1 MTSEHISVDD
11 LLLAH
16 AAGRLPEP
24 VGLVVATHIALA
36 PERQS
41 AYREYEAIGGAM
53 LQDLRPAALSAGA
66 FDRLVARLDDEGD
79 AIRVP
84 TGSSARAGIARAENV
99 REGGAVD
106 ASIPAPLR
114 DYIGGPID
122 ELPWKHYG
130 AVSEASLSLDEA
142 AYRTR
147 LIVLKAGRSVPKHT
161 HDGQEITVVLK
172 GAFNDGIGRYGRGDI
187 SIADA
192 HVDHQPV
199 AEASQDCLC
208 LTVTDAPL
216 RLTGT
221 FSRFLNP
228 FLRF

>member
-1 MTSEHISVDD
+1 MTSEHITVDD

-24 VGLVVATHIALA
+24 VGLVVATHLALT
-36 PERQS
+36 PSRRE
-41 AYREYEAIGGAM
+41 AYREYEALGGAM
-53 LQDLRPAALSAGA
+53 LDDLPPAELSGGS
-66 FDRLVARLDDEGD
+66 FDRLLARLDDNREPSG
-79 AIRVP
+79 
-84 TGSSARAGIARAENV
+84 TERANAAGPKDHV
-99 REGGAVD
+99 TD
-106 ASIPAPLR
+106 PDLPAPLR
-114 DYIGGPID
+114 TYVHGRLAD
-122 ELPWKHYG
+122 LPWKHYG
-130 AVSEASLSLDEA
+130 GVSEAALPLDESV
-142 AYRTR
+142 YRAR
-147 LIVLKAGRSVPKHT
+147 LVVLKAGKAVPKHT

-172 GAFNDGIGRYGRGDI
+172 GAFNDGIGRYARGDI
-187 SIADA
+187 AIADA

-199 AEASQDCLC
+199 ADAAEDCLC

>member
-1 MTSEHISVDD
+1 MTSRHITVDD

-24 VGLVVATHIALA
+24 VGLVVATHLALVPA
-36 PERQS
+36 QH
-41 AYREYEAIGGAM
+41 AIYREYEALGGAM
-53 LQDLRPAALSAGA
+53 LEDLPPAELSRGS
-66 FDRLVARLDDEGD
+66 FDRLLGRLDDVEETAAAAAPRCGESLRD
-79 AIRVP
+79 DLFPDV
-84 TGSSARAGIARAENV
+84 
-99 REGGAVD
+99 
-106 ASIPAPLR
+106 PAPLR
-114 DYIGGPID
+114 PYIGGRLQD
-122 ELPWKHYG
+122 LAWKNYG
-130 AVSEASLSLDEA
+130 SVSEAPLPLDESTH
-142 AYRTR
+142 RTR
-147 LIVLKAGRSVPKHT
+147 LIMLKAGRAVPKHT

-172 GAFNDGIGRYGRGDI
+172 GAFNDGIGHYARGDI

-199 AEASQDCLC
+199 ADPDEDCLC

-228 FLRF
+228 FMRF

>member
-24 VGLVVATHIALA
+24 VGLVVATHLALA

-41 AYREYEAIGGAM
+41 TYREYEALGGAM
-53 LQDLRPAALSAGA
+53 LEDLRPASLSDGA
-66 FDRLVARLDDEGD
+66 FDRLLARLDDEGD
-79 AIRVP
+79 PIQV
-84 TGSSARAGIARAENV
+84 SAGRPGRAKSRRASNKHEAA
-99 REGGAVD
+99 AVD

-114 DYIGGPID
+114 DYIGGRLD
-122 ELPWKHYG
+122 DLPWKHYG
-130 AVSEASLSLDEA
+130 AVSEASLSLDETT
-142 AYRTR
+142 YRTR
-147 LIVLKAGRSVPKHT
+147 LIVLKAGRAVPKHT

-192 HVDHQPV
+192 HVDHQPM
-199 AEASQDCLC
+199 AEASEDCLC

>member
-1 MTSEHISVDD
+1 MTSEHICVDD

-24 VGLVVATHIALA
+24 VGLVVATHLALT
-36 PERQS
+36 PKRQG
-41 AYREYEAIGGAM
+41 AYREYEALGGAM
-53 LQDLRPAALSAGA
+53 LEDLQPAAMSAGA
-66 FDRLVARLDDEGD
+66 YDRLLARLDDARLDDEREPTLTEAKPAEQGGVVGTLGGD
-79 AIRVP
+79 P
-84 TGSSARAGIARAENV
+84 P
-99 REGGAVD
+99 
-106 ASIPAPLR
+106 IPAPLR
-114 DYIGGPID
+114 SYIGGSLAD
-122 ELPWKHYG
+122 LPWKHYG
-130 AVSEASLSLDEA
+130 SVSEASLPLDETT
-142 AYRTR
+142 YRAR
-147 LIVLKAGRSVPKHT
+147 LILLKAGRSVPKHT

-192 HVDHQPV
+192 HVDHQPM
-199 AEASQDCLC
+199 AEDGVDCLC

>member
-1 MTSEHISVDD
+1 MTSEHITVDD

-24 VGLVVATHIALA
+24 VGLVVATHLALT
-36 PERQS
+36 PSRRET
-41 AYREYEAIGGAM
+41 YREYEALGGAM
-53 LQDLRPAALSAGA
+53 LDDLAPAALSDGA
-66 FDRLVARLDDEGD
+66 FDRLLARLDDD
-79 AIRVP
+79 AESSDAERA
-84 TGSSARAGIARAENV
+84 TAAGSPRD
-99 REGGAVD
+99 AVD
-106 ASIPAPLR
+106 PELPAPLR
-114 DYIGGPID
+114 AYVHGRLAD
-122 ELPWKHYG
+122 LPWKHYG
-130 AVSEASLSLDEA
+130 GVSEAPLPLDESV
-142 AYRTR
+142 YRAR
-147 LIVLKAGRSVPKHT
+147 LVVLKAGKAVPKHT

-172 GAFNDGIGRYGRGDI
+172 GAFNDGIGHYRRGDI
-187 SIADA
+187 AIADA

-199 AEASQDCLC
+199 ADPAEDCLC

>member
-1 MTSEHISVDD
+1 MTSEHITVDD

-24 VGLVVATHIALA
+24 VGLVVATHLALS
-36 PERQS
+36 PQGQS
-41 AYREYEAIGGAM
+41 AYRDYEALGGAM
-53 LQDLRPAALSAGA
+53 LEDLAPVDLSVGS
-66 FDRLVARLDDEGD
+66 FDRLIARLDDDVEPIH
-79 AIRVP
+79 A
-84 TGSSARAGIARAENV
+84 GSSGQ
-99 REGGAVD
+99 
-106 ASIPAPLR
+106 PAPGGEGYLPWPLR
-114 DYIGGPID
+114 AYVPGRLA

-130 AVSEASLSLDEA
+130 SVSEASLALDETT
-142 AYRTR
+142 YRTR
-147 LIVLKAGRSVPKHT
+147 LIVLKAGRAVPKHT

-172 GAFNDGIGRYGRGDI
+172 GAFNDGIGRYGRGDL

-192 HVDHQPV
+192 HVDHQPM
-199 AEASQDCLC
+199 AEPGEDCLC

-228 FLRF
+228 FVRL

>member
-24 VGLVVATHIALA
+24 VGLVVATHLALA

-41 AYREYEAIGGAM
+41 AYREYEALGGAM
-53 LQDLRPAALSAGA
+53 LEDLRPAALSAGA
-66 FDRLVARLDDEGD
+66 FDRLLARLDDEGE
-79 AIRVP
+79 AIQV
-84 TGSSARAGIARAENV
+84 AAGRPDHGQRDSE
-99 REGGAVD
+99 VD

-114 DYIGGPID
+114 DYIAGRLD
-122 ELPWKHYG
+122 DLPWKHYG
-130 AVSEASLSLDEA
+130 AVSEASLALDETT
-142 AYRTR
+142 YRTR

-172 GAFNDGIGRYGRGDI
+172 GAFNDGIGRYGRGEI

-192 HVDHQPV
+192 HVDHQPM
-199 AEASQDCLC
+199 AEANEDCLC

>member
-1 MTSEHISVDD
+1 MTSEHICVDD

-24 VGLVVATHIALA
+24 VGLVVATHLALA

-41 AYREYEAIGGAM
+41 VFREYEAVGGAM
-53 LQDLRPAALSAGA
+53 LEDLQPVAMSDGA
-66 FDRLVARLDDEGD
+66 FDRLLARLDDEGEPILTAAKRSERGNGD
-79 AIRVP
+79 VA
-84 TGSSARAGIARAENV
+84 TFAG
-99 REGGAVD
+99 D
-106 ASIPAPLR
+106 PPIPAPLR
-114 DYIGGPID
+114 PYIVGSLAD
-122 ELPWKHYG
+122 LPWKHYG
-130 AVSEASLSLDEA
+130 AVSEASLSLDETT
-142 AYRTR
+142 YRAR

-192 HVDHQPV
+192 HVDHQPM
-199 AEASQDCLC
+199 AEAGEDCLC

>member
-1 MTSEHISVDD
+1 MTSEHIGVDD

-16 AAGRLPEP
+16 AAGRLPEA
-24 VGLVVATHIALA
+24 VGLVVATHLALSPHGRA
-36 PERQS
+36 
-41 AYREYEAIGGAM
+41 AYREYEALGGAM
-53 LQDLRPAALSAGA
+53 LDELRPALLSEGS
-66 FDRLVARLDDEGD
+66 FARLLAKLDDDIEP
-79 AIRVP
+79 IRK
-84 TGSSARAGIARAENV
+84 S
-99 REGGAVD
+99 VD
-106 ASIPAPLR
+106 ALDGEGATQVGVKPDSWDAFLPEPLKS
-114 DYIGGPID
+114 YVGGS
-122 ELPWKHYG
+122 LSNVAWRHYG
-130 AVSEASLSLDEA
+130 AVSEASLPLDEST
-142 AYRTR
+142 YRTR
-147 LIVLKAGRSVPKHT
+147 LIVLKAGKSVPKHT

-172 GAFNDGIGRYGRGDI
+172 GAFNDGIDRYGRGDI

-199 AEASQDCLC
+199 AEAGEDCLC

>member
-1 MTSEHISVDD
+1 MTSEHITVDD

-24 VGLVVATHIALA
+24 VGLVVATHLALSPSRRA
-36 PERQS
+36 T
-41 AYREYEAIGGAM
+41 YGEYEALGGAM
-53 LQDLRPAALSAGA
+53 LDDLAPAELCADA
-66 FDRLVARLDDEGD
+66 FDRLMARLDEDDEP
-79 AIRVP
+79 IR
-84 TGSSARAGIARAENV
+84 TGSSADTADPEL
-99 REGGAVD
+99 
-106 ASIPAPLR
+106 PAPLR
-114 DYIGGPID
+114 SYVRGRLA

-130 AVSEASLSLDEA
+130 SVSEAQLPLDESV
-142 AYRTR
+142 YRTR
-147 LIVLKAGRSVPKHT
+147 LIVLKAGKAVPKHT

-187 SIADA
+187 AIADA
-192 HVDHQPV
+192 HVDHQPM
-199 AEASQDCLC
+199 AESGQDCLC